1 MKLSCYRG
9 RLPAGLKKRSKPFKI
24 KQGRASMLSKPNSRS
39 LSPTGSFLL
48 CCVGF
53 SLSFSCC
60 ISFNWSR
67 YVLRMA
73 LVCRFRCS
81 SASSYSRR
89 LSRSILPE
97 TGNVSTVSRN
107 FTPRRATRSGE
118 ESSSVE
124 SNGKTRA
131 YCKKESHRRFRRQ
144 LKVRQTDTY
153 SKQNYMSQTNI
164 IGFDSE
170 LDRAKI

>member
-1 MKLSCYRG
+1 
-9 RLPAGLKKRSKPFKI
+9 
-24 KQGRASMLSKPNSRS
+24 MLTKPNNRS
-39 LSPTGSFLL
+39 FWPTGSFRLFCTL
-48 CCVGF
+48 F

-60 ISFNWSR
+60 ISLNWSR

-107 FTPRRATRSGE
+107 VTPRRARRSGE
-118 ESSSVE
+118 ESSSVD
-124 SNGKTRA
+124 SDKKTRLYFNEVVTQKISA
-131 YCKKESHRRFRRQ
+131 TTSSEANRYLHVLKAKLYDFQHGQDHYYCFDFFEIDFLIVIWTTLAAVYWTNSRKFWE
-144 LKVRQTDTY
+144 TY
-153 SKQNYMSQTNI
+153 
-164 IGFDSE
+164 
-170 LDRAKI
+170 DR